1 LRAALRDAAGAPAG
15 AGFAR
20 GTRVALGGGA
30 TARQPPIAGGDVM
43 RGSRGAVWA
52 LAAGL
57 LLAAA
62 TGWAAAGKIDVN
74 TASAQELATLPG
86 VGPAKAQ
93 AIIEHREKKRFA
105 KPDDLREVKGIG
117 DKLYEKLRDQITVG
131 DAPAASPGRGG

>member
-1 LRAALRDAAGAPAG
+1 
-15 AGFAR
+15 
-20 GTRVALGGGA
+20 
-30 TARQPPIAGGDVM
+30 M